1 MENKYLIILVNLIFI
16 VSGAA
21 SEEDTL
27 LSVVQAFRHGERTPV
42 LFYLTD
48 PYKDSSY
55 WDGLS
60 TGQLTNYGK
69 IQLMELG
76 KYFRDRYDGFVSSS
90 YSEDEIYVRTVSGK
104 RNLLSAEAFLAGLY
118 PDEEVDMKV
127 HQAPIAVVGNLQD
140 CLRYDIEWLELEAT
154 NEYFKKINEDNS
166 EDYKYIRENS
176 LFPVYGLETA
186 YGIWDTLH
194 IEKRFNYTLPEWTDS
209 VFPEKLTKM
218 SDIYAQSLC
227 YDENLQKLGA
237 GGFINALIDHFDSIL
252 TSDPSQKIQL
262 YSVHDTNIACFL
274 NAFDA
279 FSEPHIPD
287 FASSLIFELR
297 QDSKGSYVN
306 SYYKPANEAVPIN
319 LRGCA
324 FDCRIEDFRTLF
336 SNIKLSEIE
345 WVEKCYTPL

>member
-1 MENKYLIILVNLIFI
+1 MKKKYLIILTNLVFI
-16 VSGAA
+16 VCSVTCD
-21 SEEDTL
+21 EETL

-42 LFYLTD
+42 LFYPTD

-55 WDGLS
+55 WDGLG

-69 IQLMELG
+69 IQLTELG
-76 KYFRDRYDGFVSSS
+76 KYFRNRYDGFVSAT
-90 YSEDEIYVRTVSGK
+90 YSEDEIYVRTVSGE
-104 RNLLSAEAFLAGLY
+104 RNLLSAEYFLKGLY
-118 PDEEVDMKV
+118 SDEEVDIPI
-127 HQAPIAVVGNLQD
+127 HQAAVSVVGSLSE
-140 CLRYDIEWLELEAT
+140 CVRYDIEWLELELT
-154 NEYFKKINEDNS
+154 NEYFKTINKENE

-176 LFPVYGLETA
+176 LFPTYGLAGA
-186 YGIWDTLH
+186 YGVWDTLH

-218 SDIYAQSLC
+218 SDVYAQSLC

-237 GGFINALIDHFDSIL
+237 GGFINALIDHFESVL
-252 TSDPSQKIQL
+252 SGGSSQKVQL
-262 YSVHDTNIACFL
+262 YSIHDVNIACFL
-274 NAFDA
+274 NAFEA

-287 FASSLIFELR
+287 FASSLIFELKE
-297 QDSKGSYVN
+297 DSKGSYIN

-324 FDCRIEDFRTLF
+324 FDCRIEVFKDLFNNVTL
-336 SNIKLSEIE
+336 NEIE